1 MCGVYGLC
9 GLSEWYKYY
18 IYIKNLKSYEKCLEL
33 LRTLDSKN
41 MKTILQGKKI
51 I

>member
-1 MCGVYGLC
+1 MAYVD
-9 GLSEWYKYY
+9 SVNEINTTY
-18 IYIKNLKSYEKCLEL
+18 ILKNLKSYQKCLEL